1 MATEIDEEIKI
12 NNTELE
18 KVDKWLKSNKL
29 SVNIKKTHYMM
40 FHRTRIKNKATEDRV
55 HLCGNNLI
63 SVSNTKFLGVIID
76 SKLNWSDHI
85 TYIKNKIS
93 KSIGILTKIRRFL
106 SKKTLRN
113 LYFSFVYPYLTYCV
127 EVWGNTHDTYLN
139 PLIKLQKKCIRIIT
153 FSHYLEHTPPLFKQL
168 DILS

>member
-1 MATEIDEEIKI
+1 
-12 NNTELE
+12 
-18 KVDKWLKSNKL
+18 
-29 SVNIKKTHYMM
+29 MM

-85 TYIKNKIS
+85 TYIKNIIS

-106 SKKTLRN
+106 NNKKTLRN
-113 LYFSFVYPYLTYCV
+113 LYLSFVYPYLTYCDSRLHVV
-127 EVWGNTHDTYLN
+127 EPPRGRSFIWSQ
-139 PLIKLQKKCIRIIT
+139 LIHPGPASSMTKFFLVSSQSCVST
-153 FSHYLEHTPPLFKQL
+153 LPH
-168 DILS
+168 